1 MGYGR
6 TVVLSGDGTRAV
18 RAHPSSRNRGCH
30 LNTRQTPVS
39 HPPSAGGFGRAVPR
53 YGYDMG
59 TLFERAKEY
68 DVTVEE
74 IERTLSEH
82 RDDR

>member
-1 MGYGR
+1 M
-6 TVVLSGDGTRAV
+6 TW
-18 RAHPSSRNRGCH
+18 
-30 LNTRQTPVS
+30 
-39 HPPSAGGFGRAVPR
+39 
-53 YGYDMG
+53 G